1 MAKKKTTE
9 AVKLKSSESTHCYW
23 TRKNKK
29 QNPDR
34 MERRKYDP
42 TLRRHVQYKES
53 K

>member
-1 MAKKKTTE
+1 
-9 AVKLKSSESTHCYW
+9 
-23 TRKNKK
+23 
-29 QNPDR
+29 